1 MKPTIG
7 VVNAQTSRTT
17 AAESGHESSISVI
30 PMPLH
35 YTQTRVVPVDEALLR
50 QKRILTNSQTDEVAS
65 AYKVLRTQVLQRLRA
80 HQWNTIGV
88 TSPRPGEGKT
98 LTAINLAISLAREVN
113 VTVLLVD
120 LDLRRPTVH
129 HYFGYQPTY
138 GFSDYLLH
146 GRPLTDILFNPGIQ
160 RLVVLPGRESVSNS
174 SEMLN
179 TSAMLSLMEELK
191 KRYMRRVII
200 FDLPP
205 LLNGDDVLVFAP
217 QVDATLLVV
226 AEGKTMR
233 TDLARAQHLLEG
245 TNLLGT
251 VLNRA
256 SEVGQA
262 YYY

>member
-1 MKPTIG
+1 MKSTIG
-7 VVNAQTSRTT
+7 VVNAQAARTLS
-17 AAESGHESSISVI
+17 ESEHEGRLATI
-30 PMPLH
+30 PVPLH
-35 YTQTRVVPVDEALLR
+35 YTQTRVVPVDEALLK
-50 QKRILTNSQTDEVAS
+50 QKRVLTGTQTDEVAS

-80 HQWNTIGV
+80 NQWNTIAV

-113 VTVLLVD
+113 VTVMLVD
-120 LDLRRPTVH
+120 VDLRRPSVH
-129 HYFGYQPTY
+129 KYFGYQPTY
-138 GFSDYLLH
+138 GLSDYLLH

-160 RLVVLPGRESVSNS
+160 RLVVLPGRESISNS

-179 TSAMLSLMEELK
+179 TVPMQNLMQDLK
-191 KRYMRRVII
+191 KRYMRRVVI

-217 QVDATLLVV
+217 QVDTTLLVV

-233 TDLARAQHLLEG
+233 ADLARAQHLLQG
-245 TNLLGT
+245 THLLGT
-251 VLNRA
+251 VLNQA

-262 YYY
+262 YY

>member
-1 MKPTIG
+1 MKSTIG
-7 VVNAQTSRTT
+7 VVNTQTARVMT
-17 AAESGHESSISVI
+17 ESEHEGRLATI
-30 PMPLH
+30 PVPLH
-35 YTQTRVVPVDEALLR
+35 YTQTRIVPCDEDLLR
-50 QKRILTNSQTDEVAS
+50 QKRVLTSSQTDEVAS

-80 HQWNTIGV
+80 NQWNTIAV
-88 TSPRPGEGKT
+88 TSSRPGEGKT

-113 VTVLLVD
+113 VTVMLVD
-120 LDLRRPTVH
+120 VDLRRPSVH
-129 HYFGYQPTY
+129 KYFGYQPTY
-138 GFSDYLLH
+138 GLSDYLLH

-160 RLVVLPGRESVSNS
+160 RLVVLPGRESIGDS

-179 TSAMLSLMEELK
+179 TVPMQNLMQDLK

-233 TDLARAQHLLEG
+233 ADLTNAQHLLQG
-245 TNLLGT
+245 TNFLGT
-251 VLNRA
+251 VLNRS
-256 SEVGQA
+256 SEVGHA
-262 YYY
+262 YY

>member
-1 MKPTIG
+1 MKSTIG
-7 VVNAQTSRTT
+7 IVNTQTSRAMT
-17 AAESGHESSISVI
+17 ESEHEGRLATV
-30 PMPLH
+30 PVPLH

-50 QKRILTNSQTDEVAS
+50 QKRVLTGSQTDEVAS

-80 HQWNTIGV
+80 NQWNTIAV

-113 VTVLLVD
+113 VTVLLADV
-120 LDLRRPTVH
+120 DLRRPSVH
-129 HYFGYQPTY
+129 KYFGYQPTY
-138 GFSDYLLH
+138 GLSDYLLH
-146 GRPLTDILFNPGIQ
+146 DRPLTDILFNPGIQ
-160 RLVVLPGRESVSNS
+160 RLVVLPGRESIGNS

-179 TSAMLSLMEELK
+179 TAVTQNLMQDLK

-226 AEGKTMR
+226 GEGKTMR
-233 TDLARAQHLLEG
+233 ADLARAQHLLQG

-256 SEVGQA
+256 SEVGHA

>member
-7 VVNAQTSRTT
+7 VVNAQTARTM
-17 AAESGHESSISVI
+17 AESEHEVRLAPI

-50 QKRILTNSQTDEVAS
+50 QKRVLTRAQTDEVAS

-80 HQWNTIGV
+80 NQWNTMAV

-120 LDLRRPTVH
+120 VDLRRPTVH

-138 GFSDYLLH
+138 GLSDYLLH
-146 GRPLTDILFNPGIQ
+146 DRPLTDILFNPGIE
-160 RLVVLPGRESVSNS
+160 RLVVLPGRESISNS
-174 SEMLN
+174 SEMFN
-179 TSAMLSLMEELK
+179 TSTMLALMEDLK

-233 TDLARAQHLLEG
+233 ADLARAHHLLQG

-256 SEVGQA
+256 SEVGQS